1 MNKIKTTQKKVKDL
15 KASEYNPRQI
25 TKEQFN
31 QLKDSVNKFGCVEPL
46 IVNKNPKRKNV
57 VIGGHQRLQVAK
69 SLGYDVLPCVEL
81 DLTLEQ
87 EKELNIRLNKNGGT
101 FDFDLLANNFELE
114 LLKDIGFKDIELG
127 FNIDKIDDNYTR
139 KIKLPTYEPCNEKP
153 ELNELVDN
161 VKTKKLISKIKKLK
175 VSKEVKEFLTYS
187 AYRHNRFNY
196 GKIADFY
203 AHSDKEVQ
211 DVMED
216 LALVI
221 IDLNKAIEKGFV
233 ELTHNISN
241 LFNDEYSQ

>member
-1 MNKIKTTQKKVKDL
+1 MDIINHKINDL
-15 KASEYNPRQI
+15 ISAEYNPREL
-25 TKEQFN
+25 TKEQH
-31 QLKDSVNKFGCVEPL
+31 QHLTDSIKRFG
-46 IVNKNPKRKNV
+46 IVDPIIINKNEDRKNIIV
-57 VIGGHQRLQVAK
+57 GGHQRVRVAREIHLD
-69 SLGYDVLPCVEL
+69 SVPCVEL